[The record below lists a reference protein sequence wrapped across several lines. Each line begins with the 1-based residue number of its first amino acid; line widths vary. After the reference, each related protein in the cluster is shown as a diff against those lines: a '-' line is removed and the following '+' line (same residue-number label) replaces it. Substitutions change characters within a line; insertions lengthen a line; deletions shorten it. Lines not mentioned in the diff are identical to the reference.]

1 MMVPSL
7 FTGRIRRG
15 TLLRQGKGVRMAA
28 GLEAGG
34 VQPISFRLA
43 VIRLHWEVIWLPR
56 FGRYS
61 RYLRHG

>member
-1 MMVPSL
+1 
-7 FTGRIRRG
+7 
-15 TLLRQGKGVRMAA
+15 MAA

-43 VIRLHWEVIWLPR
+43 VIRLHWEVIWFPR